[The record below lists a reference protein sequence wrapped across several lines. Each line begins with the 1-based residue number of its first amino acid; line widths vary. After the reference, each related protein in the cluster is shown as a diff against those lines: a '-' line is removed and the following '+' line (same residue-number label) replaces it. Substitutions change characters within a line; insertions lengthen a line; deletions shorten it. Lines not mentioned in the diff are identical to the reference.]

1 MASQRVVTPT
11 IPEVLLIY
19 GILILAANLKRWKR
33 SLHALILLAAVY
45 TGIQIHGYVSIHHS
59 QELKV
64 TFLDVGQGDAAVI
77 QLPRGKV
84 MVIDG
89 GGTPDGSFDPGERI
103 VAPYL
108 WREKRRAIDYMVNS
122 HSHPDHLQGLL
133 FLLENLEVRK
143 VWDNGER
150 DTESP
155 LVQKMLEMAWDRVEA
170 RGQGSSVQ
178 EVEGVE
184 IEFLH
189 PPMEKEKRFPFW
201 GNDASLVIRL
211 SYGEV
216 SFLFCGDVE
225 SLGEQEILKAGGNL
239 KSTVIK
245 VPHHG
250 SKSSSTPDFLE
261 AVRPQFAVFTVRGGA
276 RPRLPNPGVLER
288 YEAMGTKVLRSDRD
302 GAITFVTDGK
312 ELKVQTFLKRNILS
326 E

>member
-1 MASQRVVTPT
+1 
-11 IPEVLLIY
+11 
-19 GILILAANLKRWKR
+19 
-33 SLHALILLAAVY
+33 
-45 TGIQIHGYVSIHHS
+45 
-59 QELKV
+59 
-64 TFLDVGQGDAAVI
+64 
-77 QLPRGKV
+77 
-84 MVIDG
+84 
-89 GGTPDGSFDPGERI
+89 
-103 VAPYL
+103 
-108 WREKRRAIDYMVNS
+108 MVNS